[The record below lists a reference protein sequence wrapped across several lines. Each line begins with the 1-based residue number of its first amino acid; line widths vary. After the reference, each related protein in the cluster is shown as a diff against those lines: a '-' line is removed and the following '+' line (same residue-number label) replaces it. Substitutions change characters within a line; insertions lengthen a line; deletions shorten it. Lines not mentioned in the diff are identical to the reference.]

1 MSIQSG
7 LNLQVCKIGLL
18 SMLSWWMMNGW
29 DDQNKPSFNPIK
41 LALWCLFV
49 NVSKWSSVC
58 QIPFSVGEWSLS
70 ESGGSDLPDVAKYF
84 HFHNSIQNT
93 FTFTKVY
100 KILSLSQKY
109 VHNTFPVTTVYKIIS
124 LSQIYTRYFRFHNF
138 TQNIFTLT
146 TIYEPCWLYTYK
158 IDNQHSQAKSMRP
171 RAFWLG
177 VLSRKGGYEL
187 WIASLSLP
195 SYSGWV
201 IRT

>member
-29 DDQNKPSFNPIK
+29 DDQNKLIK

-109 VHNTFPVTTVYKIIS
+109 IHNTFNLVA
-124 LSQIYTRYFRFHNF
+124 
-138 TQNIFTLT
+138 IFTLYFVA
-146 TIYEPCWLYTYK
+146 IKRCIFLWL
-158 IDNQHSQAKSMRP
+158 QAHN
-171 RAFWLG
+171 
-177 VLSRKGGYEL
+177 VLFL
-187 WIASLSLP
+187 I
-195 SYSGWV
+195 
-201 IRT
+201 

>member
-29 DDQNKPSFNPIK
+29 DDQNKLSFNPIK

-109 VHNTFPVTTVYKIIS
+109 VHNTFPFTTVYKIIS

-146 TIYEPCWLYTYK
+146 TRYEPCWLYTYK
-158 IDNQHSQAKSMRP
+158 MPSIPKLNPWDPGHFDLVYYQEREDMNFELQVS
-171 RAFWLG
+171 AFHHI
-177 VLSRKGGYEL
+177 VAE
-187 WIASLSLP
+187 
-195 SYSGWV
+195 
-201 IRT
+201 

>member
-29 DDQNKPSFNPIK
+29 DDQNKLSFNPIK

-93 FTFTKVY
+93 FTFTNVY
-100 KILSLSQKY
+100 KILLLSQKY
-109 VHNTFPVTTVYKIIS
+109 VQITLLSQLYTNFFS

-138 TQNIFTLT
+138 TQNIFTFT
-146 TIYEPCWLYTYK
+146 TIYEPCWLYTNK
-158 IDNQHSQAKSMRP
+158 IDAQYSQAKSMRP
-171 RAFWLG
+171 RAFWPG
-177 VLSRKGGYEL
+177 VLS
-187 WIASLSLP
+187 
-195 SYSGWV
+195 
-201 IRT
+201 IRSNPIVPCT

>member
-18 SMLSWWMMNGW
+18 SMPRWWMMNGW
-29 DDQNKPSFNPIK
+29 DDQNKLSFNPIK

-93 FTFTKVY
+93 FTFTKVCTQYFPFHNCIQNYFTFTNIY
-100 KILSLSQKY
+100 KIFSFPQLYTKY
-109 VHNTFPVTTVYKIIS
+109 FHSHNKIRTLLTLYIQNRCPAFP
-124 LSQIYTRYFRFHNF
+124 SQIHE
-138 TQNIFTLT
+138 TQGILTWCIIKKGRIWTLN
-146 TIYEPCWLYTYK
+146 CK
-158 IDNQHSQAKSMRP
+158 SQ
-171 RAFWLG
+171 
-177 VLSRKGGYEL
+177 
-187 WIASLSLP
+187 P
-195 SYSGWV
+195 S
-201 IRT
+201 II